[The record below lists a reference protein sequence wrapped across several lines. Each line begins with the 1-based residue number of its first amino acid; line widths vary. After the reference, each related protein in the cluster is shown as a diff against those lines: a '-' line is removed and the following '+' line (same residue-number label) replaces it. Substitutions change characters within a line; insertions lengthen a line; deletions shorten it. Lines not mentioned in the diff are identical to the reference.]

1 MLFFPYQC
9 SYGNLSLKE
18 YFTLYCQVRKSLVV
32 FQSKFEL
39 VNGIVLIRLVLY
51 ISISSSDFV
60 ILPIILVMDS
70 VIPA

>member
-18 YFTLYCQVRKSLVV
+18 YFTLYCQVLKSLVV

>member
-18 YFTLYCQVRKSLVV
+18 YFTLYCQVLKSLVV

-39 VNGIVLIRLVLY
+39 VNGIVLIRLVFY

>member
-18 YFTLYCQVRKSLVV
+18 YFTLYCQVLKSLVV

-51 ISISSSDFV
+51 ISVSSSDFV